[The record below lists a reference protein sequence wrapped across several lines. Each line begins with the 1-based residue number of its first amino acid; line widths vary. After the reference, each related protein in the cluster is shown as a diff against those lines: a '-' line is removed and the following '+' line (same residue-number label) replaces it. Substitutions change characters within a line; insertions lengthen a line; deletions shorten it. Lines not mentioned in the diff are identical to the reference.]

1 MKKSSKTIL
10 WIRNLG
16 FGNAFL
22 LFVVGTLA
30 HAAEPELFVRP
41 LANNAAAPA
50 SAQQAVPLSAD
61 SYKSAT
67 ADQSKRMDKIK
78 QRRTTKSISLMR
90 VDINALKENKLRI
103 SLSANKKLQLSRKH
117 FKATNPNNFTWSGVV
132 PGTSA
137 LSTFVVH
144 NGDVAA
150 SIRDENNELYSIE
163 PIGDELYA
171 LIKIDESKFSPCGGV
186 LHGDTQEMHN
196 PAPPASPSTRNAL
209 HNTNASHN
217 ANASQNAE
225 VSQSANPVEID
236 VMVAYTPAARGAFA
250 NIAAQAA
257 LAVEET
263 NQTYQNSGVNIRL
276 NLVDS
281 FELNYSENNKTY
293 EGILSDFASLGRSG
307 VVNDRRNQSGAD
319 LAMLIVGPGNYENNI
334 CGMAYLMTNVSSAFS
349 PYAFGVVTH
358 SCLTGSY
365 VFAHEVGHIQG
376 ARHNE
381 HIDSG
386 NYPFPYGHGYIHSL
400 PSSSQNFS
408 TVMSY
413 DWGAGCSYGCRK
425 IPHWSNPDIRY
436 NGIATGTIGTN
447 NNARVLNE
455 TAQTVAAF
463 KTASG
468 SRPVCTLAQMQTI
481 PSTGG
486 NYTLSASCTGSPTSY
501 AWTVNGQPQSSRS
514 NSLSYNFPINNSSSV
529 QSFAISVTASNNAGS
544 GSAQT
549 TVNQAAAT
557 SGSRPVCT
565 LPQVQTIPS
574 TGGNYTLSASCTGSP
589 TSYVWTVNGQPQSSR
604 SNSLSYNFPINNSSS
619 VQSFAISVTASNNAG
634 SGSAQTTVNQAAAT
648 SGSRPVCTLPQVQ
661 TIPYT
666 GGNYTL
672 SASCT
677 GSPTSYVW
685 TVNGQPQSSRSNSLS
700 YNFPLNNSPTVQSFA
715 ISVTASNNA
724 GSGSAQTTV
733 NQAAATS
740 GSRPACTLYSQVSS
754 IPSTGGNYTLSANCT
769 GSPTNY
775 TWSVN
780 GQLQSSRSNSLS
792 YNFPRNSS
800 STVQYFRIIFTASNS
815 AGSSSI
821 QATLPQAAAPVSRP
835 VCTLRPQ
842 VSLIPSAGGNYMVS
856 ASCSG
861 SPTSYTWSVNGR
873 TQSSRSSSL
882 IYNFPRNNS
891 SVAQS
896 FRIVLTA
903 NNSAGSSSTQITL
916 SQARR

>member
-604 SNSLSYNFPINNSSS
+604 SNSLSYNFP
-619 VQSFAISVTASNNAG
+619 
-634 SGSAQTTVNQAAAT
+634 
-648 SGSRPVCTLPQVQ
+648 
-661 TIPYT
+661 
-666 GGNYTL
+666 
-672 SASCT
+672 
-677 GSPTSYVW
+677 
-685 TVNGQPQSSRSNSLS
+685 
-700 YNFPLNNSPTVQSFA
+700 LNNSPTVQSFA